1 MTMDEI
7 DKILAERE
15 KRENDRYEFLK
26 ENINTFRKEI
36 GDKMDELL
44 KAVRELASK
53 GEKNQEDIRDI
64 RNENFYLVQRIGILE
79 DQMKR
84 LSIYRH
90 LNTWIKLLAVISAVS
105 IVVVIILLAFGFD
118 PLVNVVGVLKNFL

>member
-1 MTMDEI
+1 MTMDGISE
-7 DKILAERE
+7 ILAERE

-64 RNENFYLVQRIGILE
+64 RNENFYLVQRVGVLE

-90 LNTWIKLLAVISAVS
+90 LNTWMKLLGVVAVVS
-105 IVVVIILLAFGFD
+105 IVVVIILLACGFD

>member
-1 MTMDEI
+1 MTMDGI
-7 DKILAERE
+7 DKILEERE
-15 KRENDRYEFLK
+15 KRENDRYAFLK
-26 ENINTFRKEI
+26 ENLDTFRKEI

-64 RNENFYLVQRIGILE
+64 RNENFYLVQRVGVLE

-90 LNTWIKLLAVISAVS
+90 LNTWLKLLAVISAVS
-105 IVVVIILLAFGFD
+105 IVVVIILLAFGFE

>member
-1 MTMDEI
+1 MTMEGI
-7 DKILAERE
+7 DKILEERE
-15 KRENDRYEFLK
+15 KRENDRYTFLK
-26 ENINTFRKEI
+26 ENLDTFRKEI

-90 LNTWIKLLAVISAVS
+90 LNTWIKLLGVVAVVS
-105 IVVVIILLAFGFD
+105 IFVTIILLAFGFY
-118 PLVNVVGVLKNFL
+118 PLVKIVGVLKNFL

>member
-1 MTMDEI
+1 MDEI
-7 DKILAERE
+7 DKILDERE

-53 GEKNQEDIRDI
+53 GEKNHEDIRDI
-64 RNENFYLVQRIGILE
+64 RNENFYLVQRVGILE

-90 LNTWIKLLAVISAVS
+90 LNTWIKLLGVVALVS
-105 IVVVIILLAFGFD
+105 IVVTIILLAFGFD
-118 PLVNVVGVLKNFL
+118 PLVKIVGVLKNFL

>member
-53 GEKNQEDIRDI
+53 GEKNHEDIRDI
-64 RNENFYLVQRIGILE
+64 RNENFYLVQRVGILE

-90 LNTWIKLLAVISAVS
+90 LNTWIKLLGVVALVS
-105 IVVVIILLAFGFD
+105 IVVTIILLAFGFD
-118 PLVNVVGVLKNFL
+118 PLVKIVGVLKNFL

>member
-1 MTMDEI
+1 MEGI
-7 DKILAERE
+7 DKILEERE
-15 KRENDRYEFLK
+15 KRENDRYAFLK
-26 ENINTFRKEI
+26 ENLDTFRKEI

-64 RNENFYLVQRIGILE
+64 RNENFYLVQRVGILE

-90 LNTWIKLLAVISAVS
+90 LNTWMKLLGVVAVVS
-105 IVVVIILLAFGFD
+105 IVVVIILLAFGLE
-118 PLVNVVGVLKNFL
+118 PLVKIVGVLKNFL

>member
-53 GEKNQEDIRDI
+53 GEKNHEDIRDI
-64 RNENFYLVQRIGILE
+64 RNENFYLVQRVGILE

-90 LNTWIKLLAVISAVS
+90 LNTWMKLLGVVALVS
-105 IVVVIILLAFGFD
+105 IFVTIILLAFGFD
-118 PLVNVVGVLKNFL
+118 PLVKIVGVLKNFL

>member
-1 MTMDEI
+1 MTMEGI
-7 DKILAERE
+7 SEILAERE
-15 KRENDRYEFLK
+15 KRENDRYAFLK
-26 ENINTFRKEI
+26 ENLDTFRKEI

-53 GEKNQEDIRDI
+53 GEKNHEDIRDI
-64 RNENFYLVQRIGILE
+64 RNENFYLIQRVGILE

-90 LNTWIKLLAVISAVS
+90 LNTWMKLLGVVALVS
-105 IVVVIILLAFGFD
+105 IVVTIILLAFGFD
-118 PLVNVVGVLKNFL
+118 PLVKIVGVLKNFL

>member
-1 MTMDEI
+1 MTMDGI

-53 GEKNQEDIRDI
+53 GEKNHEDIRDI
-64 RNENFYLVQRIGILE
+64 RNENFYLVQRVGILE

-90 LNTWIKLLAVISAVS
+90 LNTWIKLLGVVALVS
-105 IVVVIILLAFGFD
+105 IVVTIILLAFGFD
-118 PLVNVVGVLKNFL
+118 PLVKIVGVLKNFL

>member
-1 MTMDEI
+1 MTMDGISE
-7 DKILAERE
+7 ILAERE

-64 RNENFYLVQRIGILE
+64 RNENFYLVQRVGVLE

-90 LNTWIKLLAVISAVS
+90 LNTWMKLLGVVAVVS
-105 IVVVIILLAFGFD
+105 IVVVIILLAFGFE

>member
-1 MTMDEI
+1 MTMDGI

-15 KRENDRYEFLK
+15 KREDDRYEFLK

-64 RNENFYLVQRIGILE
+64 RNENFYLVQRVGVLE

-105 IVVVIILLAFGFD
+105 IVVVIILLAFGFE

>member
-1 MTMDEI
+1 MTMEGI
-7 DKILAERE
+7 DKILEERE
-15 KRENDRYEFLK
+15 KRENDRYAFLK
-26 ENINTFRKEI
+26 ENLDTFRQEI
-36 GDKMDELL
+36 GSKMDELL

-105 IVVVIILLAFGFD
+105 IVVVIILLAFGFE

>member
-1 MTMDEI
+1 MEGI
-7 DKILAERE
+7 SEILAERE
-15 KRENDRYEFLK
+15 KRENDRYAFLK
-26 ENINTFRKEI
+26 ENLDTFRKEI

-64 RNENFYLVQRIGILE
+64 RNENFYLVQRVGVLE

-90 LNTWIKLLAVISAVS
+90 LNTWLKLLAVISAVS
-105 IVVVIILLAFGFD
+105 IVVVIILLAFGFE

>member
-1 MTMDEI
+1 MEGI
-7 DKILAERE
+7 DKILEERE
-15 KRENDRYEFLK
+15 KRENDRYTFLK
-26 ENINTFRKEI
+26 ENLDTFRKEI

-84 LSIYRH
+84 LSIYQH
-90 LNTWIKLLAVISAVS
+90 LNTWLKLLAVISVVS
-105 IVVVIILLAFGFD
+105 IVVVIILLAFGFE